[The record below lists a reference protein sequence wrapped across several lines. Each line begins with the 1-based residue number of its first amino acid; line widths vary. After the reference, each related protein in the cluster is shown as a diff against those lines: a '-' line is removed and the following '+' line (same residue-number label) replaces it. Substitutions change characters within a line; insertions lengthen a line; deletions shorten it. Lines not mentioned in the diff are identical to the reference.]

1 MSPIPFDPEKVT
13 LTLDDERKVRNIVEY
28 TISPIENDMK
38 DMKGNMK
45 DTIYEAVFKAFSAYQ
60 KENCDKHKGQTDANT
75 KRIRIH
81 DWWLWILSG
90 AVAAIILKIIIAL

>member
-45 DTIYEAVFKAFSAYQ
+45 DIIFDAVLKALRAHQ
-60 KENCDKHKGQTDANT
+60 KENCDKHKEQTAANT
-75 KRIRIH
+75 KRIRVH